1 MDTIVMRRLLVLFAG
16 AVYTAAVAAQP
27 LTLAA
32 LEELVNTAPALRLA
46 EADRIAAEARHEVAL
61 AAASPR
67 LFVSGTVAQEKDPTR
82 PEQYIV
88 QSFRPDGRLDVFTQ
102 RLTPLAS
109 THVRSGALIGVRI
122 PLFGSREVILRD
134 IDSARHGVS
143 LQQLQERV
151 TRMEVLKGLRY
162 AYVEAYYRQVQ
173 SRLAQTYLSGER
185 EAGRILALRKTAR
198 VALDTDIKGI
208 ETTYFSA
215 RHIAQETSAAADD
228 AIARLQILAGQRVDG
243 AVLATPAFA
252 VACMTRAAL
261 EKAVDTHPDI
271 VLHAAQLEHK
281 RRLLASAGVG
291 LTEGGVSLSHGRAKH
306 SDGGHG
312 RSTALAVDIS
322 IPLFADQW
330 RRAQRAQSAAEASKA
345 QIMLDVRRQEYLA
358 SLGKLFGDLGTRTQH
373 LRLMRQRLDS
383 SREAIRVASLRSVKP
398 GADGFLPLLQA
409 RFNTYA
415 AANNHLDAEIALAKA
430 KIDLLG
436 YGTRCDREPDSA
448 EDVAAAITPIIAAN
462 LAGAAPASLP
472 SPAAHAPP
480 SSMANSVAGQP
491 SIGWYAWDTFKRFKA
506 STPREFWAALP
517 DARRILLSLN
527 GSELRAVLGRG
538 KQAAQLRAFLAGA
551 EARGIKV
558 ELLLGDPNWA
568 LANERG
574 DLIRLVRSLSAFHF
588 AGVHLDLERMQL
600 AENRRAEWP
609 DGIVATIAELR
620 GATKVPISLSI
631 HPRDVKLDG
640 LLENLRKAG
649 LDEVT
654 IMAYMTN
661 PNKVADLLMPVIQRH
676 PHLRFSVAQSVES
689 ILPKEESYASFSR
702 DARTRAWRELD
713 GRLRQEPNFA
723 GVIVQS
729 LEDHL
734 DGARK

>member
-1 MDTIVMRRLLVLFAG
+1 MRRLLVLFAG
-16 AVYTAAVAAQP
+16 AVHTTAAVAAQP

-32 LEELVNTAPALRLA
+32 LEDLVNTAPALRLA

-67 LFVSGTVAQEKDPTR
+67 LIVSGTVAKEKDPTR

-88 QSFRPDGRLDVFTQ
+88 QSFRPDGTLDVFTQ

-109 THVRSGALIGVRI
+109 SHVRSGALIGVRV

-134 IDSARHGVS
+134 IDSARHSVD

-162 AYVEAYYRQVQ
+162 AYVDAYYRQIQ

-228 AIARLQILAGQRVDG
+228 AMARLQILAGRRVDG
-243 AVLATPAFA
+243 AALAMPAFA
-252 VACMTRAAL
+252 IACMTRPAL

-281 RRLLASAGVG
+281 RRLLASGGAG
-291 LTEGGVSLSHGRAKH
+291 LTEGGVSLIHGWAKH

-312 RSTALAVDIS
+312 RSTGLAVDIS

-330 RRAQRAQSAAEASKA
+330 SRAQRAQSAAEVSKA
-345 QIMLDVRRQEYLA
+345 QIMLDVRRQEYLT

-373 LRLMRQRLDS
+373 LLLMRQRLDS
-383 SREAIRVASLRSVKP
+383 SKEAIRVAGLRSIKL

-436 YGTRCDREPDSA
+436 YGTRCDRQADTG
-448 EDVAAAITPIIAAN
+448 EDVAADITPIIAGN
-462 LAGAAPASLP
+462 LAGAPPASLP

-480 SSMANSVAGQP
+480 PSMAADRVAGKP

-506 STPREFWAALP
+506 STPREFWTALP
-517 DARRILLSLN
+517 PARRILLSLN
-527 GSELRAVLGRG
+527 GSELRAVLHRG
-538 KQAAQLRAFLAGA
+538 KPAAQLRAFLSGA
-551 EARGIKV
+551 KARGIKV

-568 LANERG
+568 LSNERG
-574 DLIRLVRSLSAFHF
+574 DLISLVRALSGFHF

-600 AENRRAEWP
+600 AEDRRAEWP
-609 DGIVATIAELR
+609 DGIVATVAELHS
-620 GATKVPISLSI
+620 ATTVPIALSI
-631 HPRDVKLDG
+631 HPRDVKLEG
-640 LLENLRKAG
+640 LLEKLWKAG

-661 PNKVADLLMPVIQRH
+661 PNKVADLLMPVFKRH

-689 ILPKEESYASFSR
+689 ILPREESYASFSR
-702 DARTRAWRELD
+702 NARERAWRELA
-713 GRLRQEPNFA
+713 GRLRQAPNFA
-723 GVIVQS
+723 GIIVQS
-729 LEDHL
+729 LEDDL
-734 DGARK
+734 NGARK